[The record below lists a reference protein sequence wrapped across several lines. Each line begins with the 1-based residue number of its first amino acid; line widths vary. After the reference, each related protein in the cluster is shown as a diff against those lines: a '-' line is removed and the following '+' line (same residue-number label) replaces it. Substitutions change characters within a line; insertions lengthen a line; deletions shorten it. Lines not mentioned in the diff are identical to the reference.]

1 MGAHSKRCPSGGMR
15 KPLIP
20 PDFLFRQH
28 IYCGSQPMPFPGMG
42 HHVTHQQEMK
52 YDMVNIKHIPAT
64 GHSETD
70 TRPLCLGCRE
80 PRLWEGPDT
89 CMALAGETPIPTLDG
104 WVALRDIEPGQTV
117 FDEGGQP
124 CSVTAVRRRGWE
136 PVFRIEFDDRAVL
149 LAGEHHHWVSI
160 EYQQRHRVSNG
171 RDSLAG
177 WATNLMPATTAEIRE
192 SLVSRGNS
200 GDRAMHSIPLARPLQ
215 CPEAELAIDPY
226 LLGLWLGDGS
236 RGAAIVTCHKD
247 DEPHYRMKAS
257 AVGENW
263 RIRDVTAMCDTLSC
277 TLTRGP
283 SPLFWSRLRE
293 MSVLREKHIPPSYLR
308 AGYDQRLQLL
318 QGLMD
323 SDGYIAPE
331 TGTAE
336 FTSTSEVLAKG
347 TFELVLSLGQKATL
361 LKGDATLYGIRVSD
375 KWRVRYSPSIV
386 VFSLPRKVGCLQPH
400 LDRRRQADVPRT
412 GQRYIKSVE
421 QIGEKLTLCVT
432 ADSFNRMMLA
442 GQHMIPVRT
451 AGNPGN
457 LGNGR

>member
-28 IYCGSQPMPFPGMG
+28 IYCRPQPMPLPGVG
-42 HHVTHQQEMK
+42 RHVTHQQEMK
-52 YDMVNIKHIPAT
+52 QDDMVSFKYIPAD
-64 GHSETD
+64 HSETD
-70 TRPLCLGCRE
+70 TPPQCLGCRE
-80 PRLWEGPDT
+80 PGEWGGPDT

-104 WVALRDIEPGQTV
+104 WVALQDIEPGQMV
-117 FDEGGQP
+117 FDEGGRP
-124 CSVTAVRRRGWE
+124 CSVTAVRRRGLE
-136 PVFRIEFDDRAVL
+136 SVFRIEFDDRAVL

-160 EYQQRHRVSNG
+160 RHQQRHRVRNG
-171 RDSLAG
+171 RNSLAA

-192 SLVSRGNS
+192 TLVSRGNS

-236 RGAAIVTCHKD
+236 RGAAIITCHKD

-263 RIRDVTAMCDTLSC
+263 RIRGVTAMCETLSC

-293 MSVLREKHIPPSYLR
+293 VGVLRDKHIPPSYLR

-318 QGLMD
+318 RGLMD

-331 TGTAE
+331 SGAAE
-336 FTSTSEVLAKG
+336 FTSTSEVLAEG

-361 LKGDATLYGIRVSD
+361 SKGDATLHGIRVSD
-375 KWRVRYSPSIV
+375 KWRVCYSPSIV

-412 GQRYIKSVE
+412 GQRYIKSIE
-421 QIGEKLTLCVT
+421 QIGKKLTLCVT
-432 ADSFNRMMLA
+432 VDSFNRMMLA